1 MGGGGAIS
9 GMQMSLKMNDRRRKR
24 EQFKKTPPPLKHE
37 KTSYNVPTVSEYK
50 RREIVHRIT
59 KRRRTNE
66 MIGYSFLI
74 ISAIVS
80 FLIVYAY
87 W

>member
-9 GMQMSLKMNDRRRKR
+9 GMQMSLKMNDRRQKR

-59 KRRRTNE
+59 RKRRNIE
-66 MIGYSFLI
+66 MVGYIFLLLATIGSILFVVWI
-74 ISAIVS
+74 
-80 FLIVYAY
+80 